1 MARARWR
8 DVPPEAGRL
17 WVSWVPERWPG
28 SAAPWVALDRLGLGE
43 AGVGFG
49 LDAWHL
55 PALDGVVWIPPT
67 PAPLLDARR
76 ALEAAHA
83 ARGTPVVSQRL
94 PGDPAP
100 EAAVVDCLD
109 LLPALVA
116 GEDVVMATALAAGG
130 GVVIL
135 PLVAGLCGGPEQ
147 WRAIAEAAAAV
158 RVDAVVPMRLELEPL
173 ERRRLVEIAGD
184 SAFEAVFHGTPPSER
199 EVAEAV
205 AACGVNVLPTRP
217 LPRPPLRGRGNRK
230 LAGELLEAAELALR
244 LEEPALVPAALF
256 TAGRWVDATS
266 YDVVGLV
273 RDGVDRAVP
282 ELQPAAV
289 REILE
294 DQPLPAALVRRR
306 HRWTR
311 QEDAE

>member
-28 SAAPWVALDRLGLGE
+28 SAAPWVSLDRLGLGE
-43 AGVGFG
+43 AGIGFD
-49 LDAWHL
+49 LDAWTY

-76 ALEAAHA
+76 GLEAAHA
-83 ARGTPVVSQRL
+83 DRGTPVISQRL
-94 PGDPAP
+94 VGDPAP

-116 GEDVVMATALAAGG
+116 GEDVVMATRLASPG

-135 PLVAGLCGGPEQ
+135 PLVAGLCGNPEQ
-147 WRAIAEAAAAV
+147 WRAIAEAGV
-158 RVDAVVPMRLELEPL
+158 TVGVDAVVPMRLELEPL

-184 SAFEAVFHGTPPSER
+184 TAFEAVFHGVPPSER
-199 EVAEAV
+199 EVAEIV
-205 AACGVNVLPTRP
+205 AASGVKVLPTRP

-230 LAGELLEAAELALR
+230 LAGDLLEAAELALR

-256 TAGRWVDATS
+256 TAGRWIDATG

-273 RDGVDRAVP
+273 RDGVDRTVP
-282 ELQPAAV
+282 ELQPPVV

-294 DQPLPAALVRRR
+294 DQPAPAALDRRR
-306 HRWTR
+306 RRWTG
-311 QEDAE
+311 QEDD

>member
-8 DVPPEAGRL
+8 DVLPEAGRL

-28 SAAPWVALDRLGLGE
+28 SAAPWVALDRLGLGD
-43 AGVGFG
+43 AGIGFD
-49 LDAWHL
+49 LDPWTL

-67 PAPLLDARR
+67 PAPLLEARR

-83 ARGTPVVSQRL
+83 SRGTPVVSQRL
-94 PGDPAP
+94 PGDPTP

-116 GEDVVMATALAAGG
+116 GEDVVMATRLASAG
-130 GVVIL
+130 GVVVL
-135 PLVAGLCGGPEQ
+135 PLVAGLSGNPEQ
-147 WRAIAEAAAAV
+147 WRAIAEAAASVGA
-158 RVDAVVPMRLELEPL
+158 DAVVPMRLELEPL

-184 SAFEAVFHGTPPSER
+184 AAFEAVFHSAPPTER
-199 EVAEAV
+199 EVAHVV
-205 AACGVNVLPTRP
+205 AGAGVATLPARP

-230 LAGELLEAAELALR
+230 LAGDLLEAAELALR
-244 LEEPALVPAALF
+244 LEEPALVPQVLF

-273 RDGVDRAVP
+273 RDGVDRTVP
-282 ELQPAAV
+282 ELQPPVV

-294 DQPLPAALVRRR
+294 DQPAPAALERRR
-306 HRWTR
+306 RLWAGL
-311 QEDAE
+311 EDEP